1 MTRKTVM
8 TGLAGLILAGAA
20 VLAFGASPVT
30 AAPTEE
36 AQKACLEKASK
47 HEPPL
52 NSIEW
57 EAFMANC
64 LADTATTNGETNG
77 KDN

>member
-1 MTRKTVM
+1 MT
-8 TGLAGLILAGAA
+8 TGLAGLIFAGAA
-20 VLAFGASPVT
+20 ALALAASPI
-30 AAPTEE
+30 AAASTEE

-52 NSIEW
+52 SSIEW

-64 LADTATTNGETNG
+64 LADAAANG
-77 KDN
+77 KTNSKDN

>member
-1 MTRKTVM
+1 MTRKTVT
-8 TGLAGLILAGAA
+8 TGLTGLVLAGAA
-20 VLAFGASPVT
+20 ALAFAASPVT
-30 AAPTEE
+30 AASTEE

-64 LADTATTNGETNG
+64 LANTATNG
-77 KDN
+77 KTSSKDN

>member
-1 MTRKTVM
+1 VGFSGGDIK
-8 TGLAGLILAGAA
+8 I
-20 VLAFGASPVT
+20 
-30 AAPTEE
+30 
-36 AQKACLEKASK
+36 K

-64 LADTATTNGETNG
+64 LADAATNGKTNG